1 MTNAILTDFLKS
13 LALLGVFL
21 LLGVFIRAKVKI
33 FQKTFIPAGI
43 IGGFLLLVL
52 GPQCFDLLPVP
63 KEWFN
68 IYSLLPGVFIVPV
81 VAAVPLGLSIGAKG
95 KNKEADF
102 LKNIFPLMGIDRKS
116 VV

>member
-43 IGGFLLLVL
+43 IGGFLLL
-52 GPQCFDLLPVP
+52 
-63 KEWFN
+63 
-68 IYSLLPGVFIVPV
+68 
-81 VAAVPLGLSIGAKG
+81 
-95 KNKEADF
+95 
-102 LKNIFPLMGIDRKS
+102 IF
-116 VV
+116 

>member
-43 IGGFLLLVL
+43 IGGFLLLIL

-95 KNKEADF
+95 KIRKLIF
-102 LKNIFPLMGIDRKS
+102 KNIFL
-116 VV
+116 